1 VQNLSDCQDRLG
13 TNRRKV
19 EHRLVPHT
27 DSDPAKAGSSY
38 WCGKSVF
45 SVPLCSQT
53 RMFAKTG
60 SEKLE
65 KTRLYRCGEYC
76 AGGGAGQD
84 SAMSKTGWLGLP
96 LGVTFNRSSA
106 VYARMQGWKSPTA
119 GEMREALERVF
130 SMQLPFVFPA
140 NVSNRSFAK
149 AGWLGS
155 KHQQEEVD
163 TVKEAGS
170 SSGHRGNCSR
180 LDGLELVYEHVRDHG
195 GRPASR
201 KPFV

>member
-1 VQNLSDCQDRLG
+1 MFLQCHFLVQNLSDCQDRLG

-65 KTRLYRCGEYC
+65 KRRLYRCGEYC

-106 VYARMQGWKSPTA
+106 VYERMQGWKSPTA

-130 SMQLPFVFPA
+130 
-140 NVSNRSFAK
+140 
-149 AGWLGS
+149 
-155 KHQQEEVD
+155 
-163 TVKEAGS
+163 
-170 SSGHRGNCSR
+170 
-180 LDGLELVYEHVRDHG
+180 
-195 GRPASR
+195 
-201 KPFV
+201 

>member
-1 VQNLSDCQDRLG
+1 
-13 TNRRKV
+13 
-19 EHRLVPHT
+19 
-27 DSDPAKAGSSY
+27 
-38 WCGKSVF
+38 
-45 SVPLCSQT
+45 
-53 RMFAKTG
+53 MFAKTG

-130 SMQLPFVFPA
+130 SMQLPFC
-140 NVSNRSFAK
+140 VSSECFE
-149 AGWLGS
+149 S
-155 KHQQEEVD
+155 KIICQGRLARVQ
-163 TVKEAGS
+163 TSTG
-170 SSGHRGNCSR
+170 RG
-180 LDGLELVYEHVRDHG
+180 
-195 GRPASR
+195 
-201 KPFV
+201 